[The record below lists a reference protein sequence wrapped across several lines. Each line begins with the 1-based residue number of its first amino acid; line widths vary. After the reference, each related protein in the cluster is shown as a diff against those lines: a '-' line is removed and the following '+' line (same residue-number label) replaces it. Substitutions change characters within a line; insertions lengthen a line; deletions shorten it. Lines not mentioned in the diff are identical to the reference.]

1 MAAPAP
7 DLGASPARP
16 AGVPR
21 RRVDPARARLAIAYA
36 QCMRAFA
43 LVSCAAVGLAIA
55 AWTPAPASAAGGDA
69 AATQA
74 YLNASYALGR
84 TAKAREG
91 ASQAAL
97 NGLLARVRSECP
109 NVAAAS
115 PQDTDSEQLS
125 NELVGAMII
134 AGTAPNRQAVA
145 QYARAVSGLH
155 WSNGALTRSVKT
167 FASQLRALSTMAQ
180 PNVCGDVRAWVTSG
194 YRTLPTTTVQF
205 NERYKAV
212 NVPLG
217 QLPGGLAR
225 FETSA
230 QQGIVHKIVQLEQ
243 DEADFE
249 ARAVNTYGEMMNAM
263 VLQP

>member
-1 MAAPAP
+1 M
-7 DLGASPARP
+7 
-16 AGVPR
+16 
-21 RRVDPARARLAIAYA
+21 AYA
-36 QCMRAFA
+36 QIMGTRALFA
-43 LVSCAAVGLAIA
+43 CLTLGVALAALPVV
-55 AWTPAPASAAGGDA
+55 PASAAGGNA

-84 TAKAREG
+84 AAKAQEG
-91 ASQAAL
+91 ASEAAL
-97 NGLLARVRSECP
+97 QRLLGSVRRECL

-145 QYARAVSGLH
+145 RYARAVSRLR
-155 WSNGALTRSVKT
+155 WSNSALTRTVKT
-167 FASQLRALSTMAQ
+167 FASQLSTLSTMA
-180 PNVCGDVRAWVTSG
+180 PPSLCADVRAWVASG
-194 YRTLPTTTVQF
+194 YQTLPAATVQF

-217 QLPGGLAR
+217 ELPGGLAP
-225 FETSA
+225 FESAA
-230 QQGIVHKIVQLEQ
+230 QQGIVRQIRQLEQ

-249 ARAVNTYGEMMNAM
+249 ARAVNTYGQIMNAM